1 MQNISKVVILVKF
14 EMNREY
20 IAKNLCEQ
28 KQVKGNCC
36 KGSCKLNKDLKKE
49 EKKEAPGNALLKDK
63 SRAQL
68 FFQTINLPDLT
79 TTGTLLKNVTPYKE
93 IALNAVS
100 FSVFHPPC

>member
-1 MQNISKVVILVKF
+1 MVLVKF

-28 KQVKGNCC
+28 KEVKGNCC

-49 EKKEAPGNALLKDK
+49 EKKGAPGNALLKDK
-63 SRAQL
+63 SESNL
-68 FFQTINLPDLT
+68 FFQTFNIYNVQPYI
-79 TTGTLLKNVTPYKE
+79 TLLTNLTPYQDKE
-93 IALNAVS
+93 LPLIS